1 MSKKRLFLSAV
12 IAVCACTIVYA
23 IVRPR
28 EFLQDLGPADP
39 EQAQSQDARRA
50 EIRNFSMPHVS
61 EAGVTEW
68 IAKGERAVQTSAN
81 TYDVTKI
88 VIEMFAGVNPDTG
101 EQRVVRLTGDTGAIN
116 HSSRQAAGS
125 LGSPPPFM
133 PPCPFKASWKP
144 ARRQSSVSCRKPHRT
159 AAYPASRKRPAA
171 CFSSG

>member
-28 EFLQDLGPADP
+28 EFLQDIGAAEP
-39 EQAQSQDARRA
+39 ELAQPQEARRA

-88 VIEMFAGVNPDTG
+88 VIEMFAGVNPETG
-101 EQRVVRLTGDTGAIN
+101 EQRIVRLTGDTGAIN
-116 HSSRQAAGS
+116 HSSKQAMLRENVVARLDKHTTLRTS
-125 LGSPPPFM
+125 QLLHD
-133 PPCPFKASWKP
+133 P
-144 ARRQSSVSCRKPHRT
+144 ADNTLKTDQPMQ
-159 AAYPASRKRPAA
+159 
-171 CFSSG
+171 